1 MCVIEEFGGRGL
13 GIGGNNL
20 FLIFN
25 IIGLVWFDFFVD
37 KFEYIS
43 FFKEKG
49 MVGVWGIELII
60 LWYRIKLY
68 FGGRS

>member
-60 LWYRIKLY
+60 LW
-68 FGGRS
+68 

>member
-37 KFEYIS
+37 
-43 FFKEKG
+43 
-49 MVGVWGIELII
+49 
-60 LWYRIKLY
+60 
-68 FGGRS
+68 